1 MGCDAG
7 GLDGWL
13 IKMGNTTF
21 ITSPVVDLAGYLGQL
36 VTTCGAIVHG
46 VSGHWS

>member
-13 IKMGNTTF
+13 IKMGNPTS
-21 ITSPVVDLAGYLGQL
+21 ITSSVADLAGY
-36 VTTCGAIVHG
+36 
-46 VSGHWS
+46 